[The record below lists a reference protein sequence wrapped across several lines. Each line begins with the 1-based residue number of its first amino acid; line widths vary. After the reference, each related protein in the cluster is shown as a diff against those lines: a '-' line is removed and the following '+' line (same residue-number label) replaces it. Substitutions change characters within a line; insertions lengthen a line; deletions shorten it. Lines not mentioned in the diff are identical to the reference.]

1 MNKNIH
7 QQTLSI
13 VFNIDLEKLHQA
25 KVKIGAISQDTD
37 LKESLY
43 MSLMQLDMDMDNL
56 IKNYFADYGS
66 DILIGDIENE

>member
-7 QQTLSI
+7 QQTLSR

-25 KVKIGAISQDTD
+25 KVKSGAISQDTD

-43 MSLMQLDMDMDNL
+43 MSLMQLDMEIDNF
-56 IKNYFADYGS
+56 IKDYFADYGS
-66 DILIGDIENE
+66 DILIGDINE

>member
-7 QQTLSI
+7 QQTLSR

-25 KVKIGAISQDTD
+25 KVKSGAISQDTD

-43 MSLMQLDMDMDNL
+43 MSLMQLDMEIDNC
-56 IKNYFADYGS
+56 IKDYFADYGS
-66 DILIGDIENE
+66 DILIGDIDE

>member
-7 QQTLSI
+7 QQTLSR
-13 VFNIDLEKLHQA
+13 VFNINQA
-25 KVKIGAISQDTD
+25 KVKSGAISQDTD

-66 DILIGDIENE
+66 DILIGDIENG